1 MQRRGM
7 LRDALLFALPAIF
20 ENLMVTLVSMV
31 DTAMVGVL
39 GAQATAAT
47 ALNASP
53 NWLVNS
59 AAMIVSGGTT
69 VLIAHLWGAKDYER
83 AGLCARQSLV
93 WAILLGILLTLAA
106 QCVAPYYPHWMQ
118 AEPGVAQE
126 ATAYMRIVSAAY
138 IPHVIAI
145 TLYGA
150 ARASGDLKTPMRIS
164 LGVNLLNVVGNFLL
178 IYETRTLPLF
188 GGIRIW
194 GAGMGVRGAALS
206 TAISMGLSGLAMLF
220 LFSRRQDALKLTR
233 RDSYSL
239 RGGGRILRV
248 GLPVATERVII
259 QIGQILFASIVS
271 SLGTIPLSAH
281 HLAVTAEGVCYNPAF
296 GLSSAA
302 MTSVGQS
309 MGAKLLPRAQR
320 EGRTYL
326 VLCLGVMLLVSAM
339 MYGFAPWMIGV
350 FTPDAQV
357 VEMGAM
363 ALRIVALAEPLFGL
377 SIVGTGILRSAGDAS
392 APVWIGL
399 FCMLAV
405 RVPLAYL
412 FVHGLGWGLAG
423 AWIAMDIDLALRGLL
438 TVGRFFSGRWK
449 SRAEIP
455 A

>member
-150 ARASGDLKTPMRIS
+150 ARAGGDS
-164 LGVNLLNVVGNFLL
+164 
-178 IYETRTLPLF
+178 E
-188 GGIRIW
+188 
-194 GAGMGVRGAALS
+194 
-206 TAISMGLSGLAMLF
+206 
-220 LFSRRQDALKLTR
+220 DAH
-233 RDSYSL
+233 
-239 RGGGRILRV
+239 
-248 GLPVATERVII
+248 
-259 QIGQILFASIVS
+259 
-271 SLGTIPLSAH
+271 AH
-281 HLAVTAEGVCYNPAF
+281 
-296 GLSSAA
+296 
-302 MTSVGQS
+302 
-309 MGAKLLPRAQR
+309 
-320 EGRTYL
+320 
-326 VLCLGVMLLVSAM
+326 
-339 MYGFAPWMIGV
+339 
-350 FTPDAQV
+350 
-357 VEMGAM
+357 
-363 ALRIVALAEPLFGL
+363 
-377 SIVGTGILRSAGDAS
+377 
-392 APVWIGL
+392 
-399 FCMLAV
+399 
-405 RVPLAYL
+405 
-412 FVHGLGWGLAG
+412 
-423 AWIAMDIDLALRGLL
+423 
-438 TVGRFFSGRWK
+438 FSGRE
-449 SRAEIP
+449 SSQCGRQFSSHL
-455 A
+455 